1 VAPVG
6 PVLATGSAKRVGGA
20 KGEIPGK
27 VVAGEPWEG
36 ENPRE
41 QPAVGELSP
50 VRRQGL
56 PEGLKPRNRGPWGR
70 PTASAAG
77 KPTGETVRGSFCRG
91 NAADTFREEEAPKG
105 ESHERRRRETKPAR
119 ARRA

>member
-56 PEGLKPRNRGPWGR
+56 PEGSKPRNRGPWGR

-77 KPTGETVRGSFCRG
+77 KPTGETGRGSFCRG